1 MTSNV
6 LLFASSML
14 HITTASSVYNVRS
27 DDNITISLNDT
38 ESGES
43 LEYYLMNTSKYFSCN
58 SRFHFKMGH
67 HYLNTDRTS
76 FWSHLPACMLL
87 LIGLVLFYAPGVFV

>member
-1 MTSNV
+1 MTSNYNV

-43 LEYYLMNTSKYFSCN
+43 LEYYLMNTIVNNSPAILDSTSKW
-58 SRFHFKMGH
+58 G
-67 HYLNTDRTS
+67 
-76 FWSHLPACMLL
+76 
-87 LIGLVLFYAPGVFV
+87 III